1 MERMPYP
8 HSGENISTFLQEKV
22 KEFNL
27 EGKIT
32 CVVTDNGSNMVKAI
46 KLWDGVERLPC
57 AAHTL
62 QLSINHAFKKSNT
75 YIKRIKQLV
84 KFFTKSPKQSE
95 HLDRAQKECRYQNNN
110 DDFDDSSDDNSDIED
125 NNENEDENNNN
136 NNNEVNINNNS
147 EELVLRNIVDVKTR
161 WNSKYY
167 SWQRLFKLRKSIEW
181 LSATLPLSDNSNDRA
196 DGRKLKN
203 LLLKPHEWDLL
214 KQIIDL
220 LEPFDDATTYFS
232 GTSYATLSIISP
244 VIQALK
250 YNYIYI
256 LSNDNSNENNSNGDN
271 NDENNNNRDN
281 SNENDNSNEQC
292 NYIFIILF
300 NILFNIFN

>member
-1 MERMPYP
+1 MMSIVDPAFQIPSNKRMKKIIIEGYQNAVHELKKLITNTCETASLTTDLWTARSKHGYIGVTLHWLSSDFKVYDCLLCMERMPYP

-46 KLWDGVERLPC
+46 KLWNGVERLPC

-110 DDFDDSSDDNSDIED
+110 NDFDDSSDDNSDIED

-136 NNNEVNINNNS
+136 NNNDEP
-147 EELVLRNIVDVKTR
+147 VLRNIVDVKTR

-167 SWQRLFKLRKSIEW
+167 SWQRLFKLRKAIE
-181 LSATLPLSDNSNDRA
+181 
-196 DGRKLKN
+196 
-203 LLLKPHEWDLL
+203 
-214 KQIIDL
+214 
-220 LEPFDDATTYFS
+220 
-232 GTSYATLSIISP
+232 
-244 VIQALK
+244 
-250 YNYIYI
+250 
-256 LSNDNSNENNSNGDN
+256 
-271 NDENNNNRDN
+271 
-281 SNENDNSNEQC
+281 
-292 NYIFIILF
+292 
-300 NILFNIFN
+300 